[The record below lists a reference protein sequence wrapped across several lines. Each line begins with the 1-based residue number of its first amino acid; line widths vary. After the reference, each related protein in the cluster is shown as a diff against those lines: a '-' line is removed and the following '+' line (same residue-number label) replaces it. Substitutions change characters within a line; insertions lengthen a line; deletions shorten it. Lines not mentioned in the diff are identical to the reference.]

1 MSTQLMGE
9 SQVGG
14 SIIGMFLDL
23 TREAFRNS
31 WGPMEDLLGVEQREI
46 GRQCCDQNLLKE
58 SLGKIGVLCLK
69 DGVQKV
75 KYPI

>member
-23 TREAFRNS
+23 TREAFRHS
-31 WGPMEDLLGVEQREI
+31 WGPIKDILGVQQREI
-46 GRQCCDQNLLKE
+46 GRQCCNLNLPKE
-58 SLGKIGVLCLK
+58 TREKLVR
-69 DGVQKV
+69 
-75 KYPI
+75 